1 MQVAKPPG
9 GFIVQE
15 PAPVAALITSKAK
28 SWPRL
33 PEFWT
38 DIKARL
44 KQTGHREG
52 DPVGR
57 RGRLFIAEGDAAS
70 GLPTVKIVYEVL
82 GDTLYIRMVLVD

>member
-1 MQVAKPPG
+1 MQIAKPPA
-9 GFIVQE
+9 GFIMKE
-15 PAPVAALITSKAK
+15 PATIAALIASKAE

-33 PEFWT
+33 TKFWI
-38 DIKARL
+38 DIKDRL

-52 DPVGR
+52 VAVG

-82 GDTLYIRMVLVD
+82 GDTLYIRIVSVE

>member
-9 GFIVQE
+9 GFHMNE
-15 PAPVAALITSKAK
+15 PPAVAALIASHTE

-33 PEFWT
+33 AVFWT

-52 DPVGR
+52 VAVK
-57 RGRLFIAEGDAAS
+57 RGRLFIAEGDPS
-70 GLPTVKIVYEVL
+70 GGLPTVKIAYEVL
-82 GDTLYIRMVLVD
+82 GDTLYIKLVSIE